1 MRVLYYAGTD
11 GVEATWSGE
20 SLSIQDDG
28 LRKAERR
35 KTPRYPFVANAEF
48 SETKAG
54 TKREARVTEI
64 GMNGCYLN
72 TLDPFAEGAA
82 IYVKISRETEF
93 FECTGMVA
101 YSQANQGMG
110 ITFRDV
116 NRHFLTTLQKW
127 LLEAMRAP
135 RA

>member
-1 MRVLYYAGTD
+1 
-11 GVEATWSGE
+11 
-20 SLSIQDDG
+20 
-28 LRKAERR
+28 
-35 KTPRYPFVANAEF
+35 
-48 SETKAG
+48 
-54 TKREARVTEI
+54 VTEI